1 MKITLN
7 GQEKQLTAAF
17 NLESLIKQ
25 SRQNTTRV
33 IAEVNGRIVKSTDW
47 DQTVVQDG
55 DVIELVSFVG
65 GG

>member
-7 GQEKQLTAAF
+7 GQEKQLSSPF
-17 NLESLIKQ
+17 NLQSLVKQ
-25 SRQNTTRV
+25 FCQNANRI
-33 IAEVNGRIVKSTDW
+33 IAEVNGRIVKSAEW
-47 DQTVVQDG
+47 DQTSIHDG